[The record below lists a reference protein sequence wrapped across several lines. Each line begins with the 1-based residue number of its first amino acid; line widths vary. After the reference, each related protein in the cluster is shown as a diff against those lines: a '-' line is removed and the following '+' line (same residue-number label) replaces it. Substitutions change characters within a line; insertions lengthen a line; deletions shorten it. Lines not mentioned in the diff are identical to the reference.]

1 MDTPNSTETIEP
13 SCSRDLLRVARYYLR
28 SWRSLLVLTTI
39 ALIAGVGFSW
49 NWFVAI
55 GFAPILL
62 AALPCLVM
70 CGLGLCVA
78 CSSKMRGSS

>member
-1 MDTPNSTETIEP
+1 MDTPNLTKISEP
-13 SCSRDLLRVARYYLR
+13 SRSRDLLRVARYYLG
-28 SWRSLLVLTTI
+28 SWRSVLILTTI

-62 AALPCLVM
+62 ATLPCLVM

-78 CSSKMRGSS
+78 CSSKMRS